1 MTKVKLAVAS
11 TITAAMILGST
22 LVFASTPADSDA
34 GTSAGQQT
42 VTTEQPL
49 VPMRKGGGGGAIHLK
64 K

>member
-22 LVFASTPADSDA
+22 LVFAAVPGDTDGSTGAD
-34 GTSAGQQT
+34 QQT
-42 VTTEQPL
+42 ITTEQPL